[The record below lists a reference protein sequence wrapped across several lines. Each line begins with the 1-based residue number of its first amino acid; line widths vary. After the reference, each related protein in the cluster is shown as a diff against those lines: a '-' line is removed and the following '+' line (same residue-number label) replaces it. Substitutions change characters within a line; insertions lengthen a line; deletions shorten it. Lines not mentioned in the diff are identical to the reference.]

1 MAVNHVEAALLVLLC
16 ALSDA
21 SVAHRRALPGIPSG
35 ELTTRAK
42 AVPSV
47 SFESKTNGRDSA
59 ALEFGEFGASPV
71 AIQIPVRK
79 GPISDIAVSPNGKRL
94 LVSNYGSDSVSVI
107 DLQTCRVVD
116 AIGGLDEPFA
126 IALDDAEHAFVSTVA
141 PASDAIEVID
151 LATNTVVAS
160 HRVALS
166 VSDLAVSAD
175 GKHVYVSRN
184 GARAADV
191 AALEIATG
199 RVQVVDIAASAG
211 TTTETLRVSPDG
223 GRLYVGVNGP
233 DGGQVVVI
241 DTGLTSEEPAGRA
254 RWRRK
259 GAKNTKTA
267 KSARPHTTPS
277 VIGTIEIG
285 LAVRDVAVSPDG
297 GLVYVAS
304 SGPEAAVIDVV
315 DTRTNKITGTRKIAE
330 VTGLVTRLT
339 LSGDGDRAYLVSN
352 DSVTML
358 CTLTQDVVD
367 TIAVAGQPS
376 CVVESGDGEYLY
388 IADYSGAV
396 TVLPV
401 AVNAE
406 TRIEQA
412 ALESR
417 RSVDLLVPDLLQY
430 DAALV

>member
-1 MAVNHVEAALLVLLC
+1 M
-16 ALSDA
+16 
-21 SVAHRRALPGIPSG
+21 
-35 ELTTRAK
+35 
-42 AVPSV
+42 
-47 SFESKTNGRDSA
+47 SFESKANGRESE
-59 ALEFGEFGASPV
+59 ALELGEFGANPV
-71 AIQIPVRK
+71 AIQIPLHM
-79 GPISDIAVSPNGKRL
+79 GPIGDVAVSPDGKRL
-94 LVSNYGSDSVSVI
+94 LATNYGSDSVSVI
-107 DLQTCRVVD
+107 DIQTCRVVD
-116 AIGGLDEPFA
+116 TIDGLDEPFA
-126 IALDDAEHAFVSTVA
+126 IAADDADRAYVSTVS

-166 VSDLAVSAD
+166 VSDLTVSAD
-175 GKHVYVSRN
+175 GKRVYISRN

-191 AALEIATG
+191 AALDIATG
-199 RVQVVDIAASAG
+199 RMQIVDIATTAG
-211 TTTETLRVSPDG
+211 TTTESLRVSPDG

-233 DGGQVVVI
+233 SGGQLIVI
-241 DTGLTSEEPAGRA
+241 DTGLNPHEPTGRA

-259 GAKNTKTA
+259 GAKNA
-267 KSARPHTTPS
+267 KNTQASAKATPQLTSPS

-285 LAVRDVAVSPDG
+285 LAIRDVAVSPDG

-315 DTRTNKITGTRKIAE
+315 DARTNKITGTRKIAE

-367 TIAVAGQPS
+367 TIEVAGQPS
-376 CVVESGDGEYLY
+376 CVVESRDGEYLY

-396 TVLPV
+396 TVVPV

-406 TRIEQA
+406 TRMEQA
-412 ALESR
+412 ALESK
-417 RSVDLLVPDLLQY
+417 RSVDLFVPDLLQY